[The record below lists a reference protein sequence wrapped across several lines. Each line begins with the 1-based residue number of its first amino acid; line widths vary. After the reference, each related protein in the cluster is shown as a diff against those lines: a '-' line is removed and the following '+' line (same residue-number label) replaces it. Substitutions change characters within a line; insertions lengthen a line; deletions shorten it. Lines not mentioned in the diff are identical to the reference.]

1 MFDPHVEEDFFQRSR
16 TYIIWLDFKLLELT
30 VKDLEE
36 VMVIVFEVFWH
47 TEDDFFAILIYV
59 DITDF
64 HSLCMLTEECL

>member
-16 TYIIWLDFKLLELT
+16 TYIIWLDFQLLELT

-47 TEDDFFAILIYV
+47 TEDDLLTTLIYI